1 MEHARRAAIGLRRVC
16 RHRLRDCRGESAKD
30 IRPLLHN
37 QVPRQGNG
45 AGALCL
51 LRNCFRARRP
61 NRCRFR
67 RRKGLHL
74 PDTVAGPAGW
84 NTEPASQINAGDGES
99 TVSSNPNVKLL
110 IAEDEKN
117 LGLVLQ
123 KELSRLG
130 HQVTLVHDGEA
141 AIAAAREADFDVA
154 LIDIMMP
161 GKNGIEVLRELR
173 QQEQPPEVLI
183 MTGHAT
189 VETALQAM
197 KLGAYDYLTKPCHI
211 TEIDAVVSKASEKR
225 QLRRENLI
233 LQSRLTYKEKAPDII
248 VRSKKLTDIMALVRK
263 VASSNAV
270 VLIAGESG
278 TGKELVANAIHRFS
292 QRHAGPFIDISCAA
306 IQETLLESELFGYEA
321 GAFTGARK
329 RKLGLFELAAGGT
342 LFLDEIGEM
351 SLTLQ
356 SKLLRVLET
365 RSFYRVGGTK
375 KVEVDVRIIAATNR
389 ELDQQA
395 AEGKFRTDLLF
406 RINNFAIKLPPLRER
421 PEDIPSL
428 TQHFLARVGGAPMIR
443 ISDEA
448 MEVLMRYCWPG
459 NVRELRNVIERALI
473 LVSGDTITPADLPLE
488 IRANLADKLTGPAPE
503 QETMANL
510 EDLKKRQIL
519 KVLEQTGWHQGRA
532 AEALGISPSTL
543 YRQLKVY
550 GLTRSRKAAD

>member
-1 MEHARRAAIGLRRVC
+1 M
-16 RHRLRDCRGESAKD
+16 
-30 IRPLLHN
+30 
-37 QVPRQGNG
+37 
-45 AGALCL
+45 
-51 LRNCFRARRP
+51 
-61 NRCRFR
+61 
-67 RRKGLHL
+67 
-74 PDTVAGPAGW
+74 
-84 NTEPASQINAGDGES
+84 
-99 TVSSNPNVKLL
+99 KLL

-117 LGLVLQ
+117 LGIVLQ
-123 KELSRLG
+123 KELSRAG
-130 HQVTLVHDGEA
+130 FDVTLVHDGEA
-141 AIAAAREADFDVA
+141 ALNAAREGDFDVA
-154 LIDIMMP
+154 LLDVMMP
-161 GKNGIEVLRELR
+161 GASGIEVLRGLR

-183 MTGHAT
+183 ITGHAT

-197 KLGAYDYLTKPCHI
+197 KLGAYDYITKPCHI
-211 TEIDAVVSKASEKR
+211 QELEAVLSKAYEKR

-233 LQSRLTYKEKAPDII
+233 LQTRLNYKDKAPDIV
-248 VRSKKLTDIMALVRK
+248 VRSQKMTDIMALVRK
-263 VASSNAV
+263 VANSNAV
-270 VLIAGESG
+270 VLITGESG
-278 TGKELVANAIHRFS
+278 TGKELVANAIHHFS
-292 QRHAGPFIDISCAA
+292 GRYAGPFIDISCAA

-329 RKLGLFELAAGGT
+329 RKLGLFELANGGT

-351 SLTLQ
+351 NLTLQ
-356 SKLLRVLET
+356 SKVLRVLET
-365 RSFYRVGGTK
+365 RTFYRVGGTK

-389 ELDQQA
+389 ELDQQS

-406 RINNFAIKLPPLRER
+406 RINNFNIKLPPLRDR

-428 TQHFLARVGGAPMIR
+428 TQHFLARVGGTPAIK

-448 MEVLMRYCWPG
+448 MEVLMRYVWPG

-488 IRANLADKLTGPAPE
+488 IRANLPEKLTGPVAE
-503 QETMANL
+503 RDGSVNL

>member
-1 MEHARRAAIGLRRVC
+1 M
-16 RHRLRDCRGESAKD
+16 
-30 IRPLLHN
+30 
-37 QVPRQGNG
+37 
-45 AGALCL
+45 
-51 LRNCFRARRP
+51 
-61 NRCRFR
+61 
-67 RRKGLHL
+67 
-74 PDTVAGPAGW
+74 
-84 NTEPASQINAGDGES
+84 
-99 TVSSNPNVKLL
+99 SSNASVRLL

-130 HQVTLVHDGEA
+130 HQVTLVHDGDA
-141 AIAAAREADFDVA
+141 ALQVAKEADFDVA
-154 LIDIMMP
+154 LLDIMMP
-161 GKNGIEVLRELR
+161 GLNGIEVLRELR

-211 TEIDAVVSKASEKR
+211 RELEAVVSKAFEKR

-233 LQSRLTYKEKAPDII
+233 LQSRLTYKDRTPDII
-248 VRSKKLTDIMALVRK
+248 VRSRKMTDVMSLIRK
-263 VASSNAV
+263 VATSNAV

-292 QRHAGPFIDISCAA
+292 NRHGGPFIDISCAA

-329 RKLGLFELAAGGT
+329 RKLGLFELANGGT

-365 RSFYRVGGTK
+365 RSFFRVGGTK

-389 ELDQQA
+389 ELDQYVA
-395 AEGKFRTDLLF
+395 DSKFRSDLLF
-406 RINNFAIKLPPLRER
+406 RINNFTIKLPSLRER
-421 PEDIPSL
+421 PEDIPPL
-428 TQHFLARVGGAPMIR
+428 ADHFLTMVNGAGSVKMT
-443 ISDEA
+443 DEA
-448 MEVLMRYCWPG
+448 MQVLMKYSWPG

-473 LVSGDTITPADLPLE
+473 LTSGEEIGPEDLPIELRTQTVEIKAPTNGEPATSGSSLE
-488 IRANLADKLTGPAPE
+488 E
-503 QETMANL
+503 
-510 EDLKKRQIL
+510 LKKRQIL
-519 KVLEQTGWHQGRA
+519 KVLEQTGWHQGKA
-532 AEALGISPSTL
+532 AEMLGISASTL
-543 YRQLKVY
+543 YRQLKQY
-550 GLTRSRKAAD
+550 GLTRSRRLSE